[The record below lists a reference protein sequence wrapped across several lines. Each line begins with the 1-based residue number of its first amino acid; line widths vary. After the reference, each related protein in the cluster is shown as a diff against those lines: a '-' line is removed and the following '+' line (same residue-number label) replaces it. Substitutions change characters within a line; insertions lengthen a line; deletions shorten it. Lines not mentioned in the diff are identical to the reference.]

1 MPGKD
6 PGPEIKKPHMYEE
19 LKDEGMSKE
28 KAARISNAKANGSLE
43 HRGTDLEDRTKD
55 ELYDEAKDIGID
67 GRSKMDKGELI
78 DAIRDH

>member
-6 PGPEIKKPHMYEE
+6 PGPEIKKPDMYEA
-19 LKDEGMSKE
+19 LRDDGMTKE
-28 KAARISNAKANGSLE
+28 KAARISNAKANGSLD
-43 HRGTDLEDRTKD
+43 HDSRDLEDRTKE

-67 GRSKMDKGELI
+67 GRSEMSKKELI